1 MTETYLDIME
11 DSLRKKIEVMQ
22 QIEAQNVIH
31 TNALERPESPNQ
43 EAFDEAVRIK
53 GDLISKVTE
62 LNDGFAG
69 LYDKIKNELD
79 NNKDKYRDQITRM
92 QDLIRQVTD
101 LSNTIEVQEAR
112 NKKLIDSYFSNSKI
126 AVKSSKQSAAVSSDY
141 RTTMKRSSDIQ
152 SHFVDSQ
159 G

>member
-22 QIEAQNVIH
+22 QIEAQNVIQK
-31 TNALERPESPNQ
+31 NALERPESPNQ
-43 EAFDEAVRIK
+43 EAFDEAVRVK
-53 GDLISKVTE
+53 GELIGKVTE

-69 LYDKIKNELD
+69 LYDKIKDELD
-79 NNKDKYRDQITRM
+79 TNKDKYRDQITRM
-92 QDLIRQVTD
+92 QNLIRQVTD

-112 NKKLIDSYFSNSKI
+112 NKQLIDTYFSNSKI
-126 AVKSSKQSAAVSSDY
+126 TVKSSKQSTAVFSDY
-141 RTTMKRSSDIQ
+141 RTTMKKSSDIQ

>member
-22 QIEAQNVIH
+22 QIEAQNVIQK
-31 TNALERPESPNQ
+31 NALERPESPNQ
-43 EAFDEAVRIK
+43 EAFDEAVCIK

-112 NKKLIDSYFSNSKI
+112 NKQLIDTYFSNSKI
-126 AVKSSKQSAAVSSDY
+126 TVKSSKQSAAVSSDY
-141 RTTMKRSSDIQ
+141 RTTMKKSSDIQ

>member
-1 MTETYLDIME
+1 MTETYLDMME
-11 DSLRKKIEVMQ
+11 DSLYKKIEVMQ
-22 QIEAQNVIH
+22 QIEIQNGIQKK
-31 TNALERPESPNQ
+31 ALERPEGPDQ
-43 EAFDEAVRIK
+43 DAFDEAVRVK
-53 GDLISKVTE
+53 GVLIGKVTE

-79 NNKDKYRDQITRM
+79 DNKDKYRDQITRM
-92 QDLIRQVTD
+92 QNLIRQVTD

-126 AVKSSKQSAAVSSDY
+126 SVKSSKQSAAVSSDY
-141 RTTMKRSSDIQ
+141 RTTMNKSASVQ

-159 G
+159 S